1 MEDCQSVVEE
11 NDLLREEV
19 QVKNRELLRISKEKA
34 NHPDE
39 IAQGPDG
46 QIETEDGSKGVNLV
60 I

>member
-11 NDLLREEV
+11 NDKLREEV
-19 QVKNRELLRISKEKA
+19 QVKNRELLRISKEKM

-39 IAQGPDG
+39 LASVPDN
-46 QIETEDGSKGVNLV
+46 QVETEDGPKGVNLV